1 MNVQE
6 KLAAIEQHT
15 AKALI
20 EIRELMLELAET
32 DPQNTPPAVASFAM
46 RAAMRAVSASPT
58 LRILRGSVWMCGL
71 PPACTSPAARSRLAG
86 ISAMAT

>member
-46 RAAMRAVSASPT
+46 RARERSAV
-58 LRILRGSVWMCGL
+58 
-71 PPACTSPAARSRLAG
+71 
-86 ISAMAT
+86 

>member
-6 KLAAIEQHT
+6 KLAAIEQHS

-46 RAAMRAVSASPT
+46 RARLRAEAKNKPLPHCLPGMKERAVAAHEAGT
-58 LRILRGSVWMCGL
+58 VW
-71 PPACTSPAARSRLAG
+71 P
-86 ISAMAT
+86 

>member
-1 MNVQE
+1 MNVQD

-46 RAAMRAVSASPT
+46 RARLKDAAKNKPAPQCFPGMQARAVAAHNA
-58 LRILRGSVWMCGL
+58 GKVW
-71 PPACTSPAARSRLAG
+71 P
-86 ISAMAT
+86 

>member
-20 EIRELMLELAET
+20 EIRELMLELAES
-32 DPQNTPPAVASFAM
+32 DPENTPPAVAAFAM
-46 RAAMRAVSASPT
+46 RARVRAEA
-58 LRILRGSVWMCGL
+58 
-71 PPACTSPAARSRLAG
+71 
-86 ISAMAT
+86 

>member
-20 EIRELMLELAET
+20 EIRELMLELAALSDI
-32 DPQNTPPAVASFAM
+32 DPENDQPAVAAYLI
-46 RAAMRAVSASPT
+46 RA
-58 LRILRGSVWMCGL
+58 
-71 PPACTSPAARSRLAG
+71 RLG
-86 ISAMAT
+86 IKS

>member
-32 DPQNTPPAVASFAM
+32 DPQNTPPAVASFAR
-46 RAAMRAVSASPT
+46 RARLRAEAKNKPPPQIFPGMQARAV
-58 LRILRGSVWMCGL
+58 
-71 PPACTSPAARSRLAG
+71 AARKAG
-86 ISAMAT
+86 KVWPEDAA

>member
-6 KLAAIEQHT
+6 KFAAIEQHT

-46 RAAMRAVSASPT
+46 RAAMR
-58 LRILRGSVWMCGL
+58 
-71 PPACTSPAARSRLAG
+71 RSRAQGSRYL
-86 ISAMAT
+86 SAADEAVEWPEDAA

>member
-6 KLAAIEQHT
+6 KLAAIEQHQ

-46 RAAMRAVSASPT
+46 RPAMR
-58 LRILRGSVWMCGL
+58 
-71 PPACTSPAARSRLAG
+71 RSRAQGSRYL
-86 ISAMAT
+86 SAADEAVEWPEDAA